1 MPPSLPLPTTLP
13 LNSSQEFFRRP
24 LTSSSRS
31 RSAALALRRKVSWP
45 RQKNPTAASSSVS
58 TIASS
63 KMSSISASLSL
74 PANTAASSALTPSSP
89 TARNPATK
97 KVGRPTPSAVA
108 VAAALIPAST
118 SLLSSFGC
126 SARPHSPPALS
137 TPSSGQFKS
146 KSTPPPPPP

>member
-13 LNSSQEFFRRP
+13 LTSSQEFFRSL

-31 RSAALALRRKVSWP
+31 RSAALALRRKVSSP

-63 KMSSISASLSL
+63 KMSSISASFSL

-97 KVGRPTPSAVA
+97 KVGRPTPSAAA
-108 VAAALIPAST
+108 VVSASIPAST
-118 SLLSSFGC
+118 SSISSFGC
-126 SARPHSPPALS
+126 SAAPNLPPALS
-137 TPSSGQFKS
+137 TARSRKLQSQILPNSVS
-146 KSTPPPPPP
+146 